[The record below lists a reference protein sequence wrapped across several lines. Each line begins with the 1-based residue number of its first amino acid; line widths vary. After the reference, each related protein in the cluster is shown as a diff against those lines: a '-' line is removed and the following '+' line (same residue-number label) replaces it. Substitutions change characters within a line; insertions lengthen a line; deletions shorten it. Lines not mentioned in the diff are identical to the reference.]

1 MQKNR
6 GHIISIK
13 PRLCLVHLLDED
25 ALAGAFRGVVNYT
38 AACLFA
44 NCANWNKRVA
54 FTCPQS
60 SGSSVFI
67 STGRSHTS
75 TAGWCERIVWDASEI
90 KAS

>member
-44 NCANWNKRVA
+44 NCASWNKRVA
-54 FTCPQS
+54 FTCLQS

-67 STGRSHTS
+67 SCAPAEVTLQRQG
-75 TAGWCERIVWDASEI
+75 GVNE
-90 KAS
+90 